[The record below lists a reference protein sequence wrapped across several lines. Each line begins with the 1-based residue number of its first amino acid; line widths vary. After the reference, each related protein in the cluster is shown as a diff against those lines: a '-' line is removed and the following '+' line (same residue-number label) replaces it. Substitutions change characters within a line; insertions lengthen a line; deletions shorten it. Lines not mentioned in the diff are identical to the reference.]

1 MNMNEPPSLLRN
13 DLAPARTWL
22 AFRLRGT
29 RSNRSA
35 LGATLIVTAGGR
47 SQAQAL
53 LSQSSYYSV
62 NDFRLHYGLGDAK
75 QADRVEVRWPS
86 GLVEQFGPQAANRV
100 VTLVEGEGRAAAKG
114 E

>member
-1 MNMNEPPSLLRN
+1 M
-13 DLAPARTWL
+13 
-22 AFRLRGT
+22 
-29 RSNRSA
+29 
-35 LGATLIVTAGGR
+35 
-47 SQAQAL
+47 
-53 LSQSSYYSV
+53 

-86 GLVEQFGPQAANRV
+86 GLVEEFGPQAANRV